1 MIVISTL
8 KFHVR
13 KILIL
18 LFLIST
24 TVLLLI
30 FKRYSAT
37 NNKSDI
43 IIAVLD
49 TGVNLKR
56 KIFSSLIQGYDVIND
71 NNKIQDDNGH
81 GTIVASII
89 NRIEPK
95 LKIMPI
101 KAIPKS
107 GFTDREYLAKGIIK
121 AVDAGANIINI
132 SCGIVSSDKKLLDA
146 VNYAEKNDVL
156 IVAAVGNEGKY
167 DSIQYPAVYDNV
179 LAVGAVDDMNRR
191 LELSNWGGQIDVVAR
206 GYEVSAIGLN
216 GDKKYV
222 SGTSASTPIVSAIAG
237 KILIQRPDINVK
249 ELRKIIKYMA
259 KDINTYG
266 WDEDTG
272 YGLMYENMDIL
283 KASSYDYISNYPA
296 QLQIS
301 KSVYDE
307 FVNDACYLFKID
319 FTCDIKINLNFYTID
334 FYDIEISNKCNNIIW
349 SGEIC
354 NNDAIELSNVLPDD
368 YKLEIKSAAKN
379 KKISG
384 YIKIDIF
391 EVPDNYEYNNSI
403 EFSAICKVGKR
414 IICSIHTGAD
424 VDWFKF
430 ENNEFNSME
439 IEVTSLS
446 RNIDPVIYIY
456 NNRKL
461 IATIDDN
468 SVYDSEKYLLNYND
482 INQYNICIG
491 NFLNTNETGKYEL
504 FINYTPIPK

>member
-1 MIVISTL
+1 
-8 KFHVR
+8 
-13 KILIL
+13 
-18 LFLIST
+18 
-24 TVLLLI
+24 
-30 FKRYSAT
+30 
-37 NNKSDI
+37 
-43 IIAVLD
+43 
-49 TGVNLKR
+49 
-56 KIFSSLIQGYDVIND
+56 
-71 NNKIQDDNGH
+71 
-81 GTIVASII
+81 
-89 NRIEPK
+89 
-95 LKIMPI
+95 MPI

-167 DSIQYPAVYDNV
+167 DSIQYPAAYDNV

-272 YGLMYENMDIL
+272 YGLMYENMDI
-283 KASSYDYISNYPA
+283 
-296 QLQIS
+296 
-301 KSVYDE
+301 
-307 FVNDACYLFKID
+307 
-319 FTCDIKINLNFYTID
+319 
-334 FYDIEISNKCNNIIW
+334 
-349 SGEIC
+349 
-354 NNDAIELSNVLPDD
+354 
-368 YKLEIKSAAKN
+368 
-379 KKISG
+379 
-384 YIKIDIF
+384 
-391 EVPDNYEYNNSI
+391 
-403 EFSAICKVGKR
+403 
-414 IICSIHTGAD
+414 
-424 VDWFKF
+424 
-430 ENNEFNSME
+430 
-439 IEVTSLS
+439 
-446 RNIDPVIYIY
+446 YIY